1 MFLHRT
7 LVIATKHEKE
17 KVIAPSFEKELGV
30 NCLIPSNFDTDE
42 LGTFSGEIERTKS
55 PLETAREK
63 CFRAMEI
70 TQCDLAIASE
80 GSFGPHPTAFFA
92 HADDELLLFIDKK
105 NDLEIAVRNVS
116 LHTNFNAQTVTNLE
130 DLRTFATKV
139 KFPSH
144 GIILK
149 NEGDLEVVHKGIT
162 DWQTLEQKSIDLFNT
177 YQKAVVETDM
187 RALYNPTRLEVIA
200 ETTQQLISK
209 IKSLCPKCN
218 TPGFGIVSIKSG
230 LKCEWCG
237 SKTRLT
243 LSEVYKCQKC
253 TFEKEK
259 LFPNGVEFADPM
271 YCDNCNP

>member
-70 TQCDLAIASE
+70 THSDLAIASE
-80 GSFGPHPTAFFA
+80 GSFGPHPAAFFA

-105 NDLEIAVRNVS
+105 NNLEIAVRNIS
-116 LHTNFNAQTVTNLE
+116 LHTNFNAQTITNLD
-130 DLRTFATKV
+130 DLKTFATKV

-144 GIILK
+144 GLILK
-149 NEGDLEVVHKGIT
+149 NEGKLEIVYKGIT
-162 DWQTLEQKSIDLFNT
+162 DWQTLEERCNLLLNT
-177 YQKAVVETDM
+177 YQKAIVETDM
-187 RALYNPTRLEVIA
+187 RAIYNPTRMEVIA

-209 IKSLCPKCN
+209 IKSLCPECQ
-218 TPGFGIVSIKSG
+218 TPGFGIVSTKSG

-243 LSEVYKCQKC
+243 LAEVYKCQKC
-253 TFEKEK
+253 TFEEEK